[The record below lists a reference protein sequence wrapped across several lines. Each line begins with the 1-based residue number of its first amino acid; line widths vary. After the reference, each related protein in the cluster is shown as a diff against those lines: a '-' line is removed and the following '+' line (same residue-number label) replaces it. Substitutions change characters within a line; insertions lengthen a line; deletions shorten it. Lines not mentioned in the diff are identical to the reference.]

1 MKNDDRKKYLKR
13 LKIQNVLLLII
24 IIIGAIILAYR
35 ISNHVQDSIFRKSEY
50 YRHRSYFFSILAGQ
64 PTSEIEAFNSMF
76 TFYGGKQTGSKLKE
90 MLRKLIDNAKSYK
103 DDARKIPKVEYT
115 GKDNIMIYSDNRT
128 RLTVYEE
135 KKSNIF
141 ERLFYKYNYKEF
153 DRILKNEEEENRISE
168 EFINNN
174 GVDSYIEVLADISS
188 KLNGKTTYNV
198 EFTYKWDCS
207 IDTIII
213 NEL

>member
-1 MKNDDRKKYLKR
+1 
-13 LKIQNVLLLII
+13 
-24 IIIGAIILAYR
+24 
-35 ISNHVQDSIFRKSEY
+35 
-50 YRHRSYFFSILAGQ
+50 
-64 PTSEIEAFNSMF
+64 
-76 TFYGGKQTGSKLKE
+76 